1 MKMICRF
8 LIVSLM
14 FFSFHSTAGMIGTD
28 QIVAASPQ
36 SDRANIQNLLSR
48 AEIASQLQSLGV
60 DVNAAKDRVAAMT
73 DDEARTL
80 SGKLHTVPAGA
91 SDDGWWVVAI
101 VVVVI
106 AVWWFWARR

>member
-1 MKMICRF
+1 MKMICRL

-14 FFSFHSTAGMIGTD
+14 FLSFHSTAGMIGTD
-28 QIVAASPQ
+28 QVVAASPQ

-73 DDEARTL
+73 DDEARSL
-80 SGKLHTVPAGA
+80 AGKASAVIDRRYRRGRSCAYSFTGA
-91 SDDGWWVVAI
+91 SWKT
-101 VVVVI
+101 
-106 AVWWFWARR
+106 R